1 MLCDIVSRNGNLLL
15 NFPLPNSGE
24 LDAEERRILA
34 EITDWMVV
42 NSEGIHGSRPWKVFG
57 EGPGTQVKPAA
68 AFNEGGRKDLT
79 AEDVRF
85 TTKGKTLYA
94 FVMGW
99 PAHEAVVRSV
109 TGKVENVELLG
120 YQGAARWTQ
129 DATGLR
135 VTMPAVQPSRHAVAL
150 KIRFG

>member
-24 LDAEERRILA
+24 LDADERHILA
-34 EITDWMVV
+34 EITDWMAV
-42 NSEGIHGSRPWKVFG
+42 NSEGIHGTRPWKVFG
-57 EGPGTQVKPAA
+57 EGPGTKLKADA
-68 AFNEGGRKDLT
+68 AFNEGGRQDLI
-79 AEDVRF
+79 AEDIRF

-99 PAHEAVVRSV
+99 PAQETVVRSV
-109 TGKVENVELLG
+109 TGKVESVALLG
-120 YQGAARWTQ
+120 YQGTMRWTQ

-135 VTMPAVQPSRHAVAL
+135 VPMPPVQPSKHAVTL
-150 KIRFG
+150 KIAFT